1 MRKEVLI
8 AIAIGF
14 LVGILIAYGVYTA
27 NRAVKQTETQ
37 TKNSI
42 LSSAAPSPI
51 TQNEFMLNIN
61 EPENNLVFNTPQ
73 ATISGQTE
81 PEATVAIISE
91 EQEELITADSQGF
104 FSSSINLISGVNEI
118 KVITIKKTGEQ
129 QEKILN
135 LVYSKA
141 EIE

>member
-8 AIAIGF
+8 AIFIGF

-27 NRAVKQTETQ
+27 NRAVKQTETLAN
-37 TKNSI
+37 NSA
-42 LSSAAPSPI
+42 LSSSEPVPLPSSDFNLI
-51 TQNEFMLNIN
+51 IQ
-61 EPENNLVFNTPQ
+61 EPENNLVFSEPE

-81 PEATVAIISE
+81 PEATVAIITE
-91 EQEELITADSQGF
+91 EQEELMLADQQGV
-104 FSSSINLISGVNEI
+104 FSTSISLISGINEVKI
-118 KVITIKKTGEQ
+118 IAIGKTGEK

-141 EIE
+141 NIE